1 MPVLGNLIGAIAH
14 LLSLAINILII
25 LIIVRA
31 LISWVSPDPYN
42 PIVQFLYRATEPILH
57 PIRRLIPFRS
67 RIDFSSMIA
76 IVILYCIQSFFVQSL
91 LRRLAAQL
99 LIR

>member
-1 MPVLGNLIGAIAH
+1 MPVLGNLIGAIVH
-14 LLSLAINILII
+14 LLNLAINILII
-25 LIIVRA
+25 FLVVRA

-42 PIVQFLYRATEPILH
+42 PIVQFLYRTTEPILR
-57 PIRRLIPFRS
+57 PIRRIIPFRS
-67 RIDFSSMIA
+67 RIDFSPMIA

-91 LRRLAAQL
+91 LRKLAARL